1 MKKSNKIPTI
11 LGIIILVIG
20 TFAGVFFLNMNQVF
34 RIGADSASSPKDIRI
49 GNLSDNSATVSWI
62 TDKESVDFLVWG
74 ESQSSLNKIEK
85 ESQTDQKFF
94 THSITLSGLKPG
106 TTYYYKINSD
116 GVNYD
121 NKGIPWQLTTGPT
134 LNSSP
139 NSINVSGSVI
149 SGTGLPAQR
158 ALVYITVNGYLIS
171 TLTSESGNYV
181 FQLGIARTPNL
192 GAYTQIDP
200 HATLLEIS
208 VSTGPSGVASA
219 SIFPESA
226 KPVPPI
232 ILGQVLDFRNLKPNQ
247 NNGAPDANLNLPEN
261 ATIESKFNV
270 EQGIATPSS
279 TTVILESL
287 KDGETVTSTQPQFFG
302 KGPGGEKITILVESE
317 NPITDEVQIPK
328 TGSWN
333 WSPPTGL
340 TEGAH
345 KVTISWIDST
355 GITRSL
361 TRNFIV
367 QAGELPA
374 FVATPSQSLATP
386 TTSGSGTP
394 LATASPSPKPVA
406 TVSAAPVP
414 VTGSTYMT
422 VLMYVMGIIVLGFS
436 FFIWRLSE
444 N

>member
-1 MKKSNKIPTI
+1 MKKTNKIPSI
-11 LGIIILVIG
+11 LGIIVLVTGI
-20 TFAGVFFLNMNQVF
+20 FAGVFFLNMNQVF
-34 RIGADSASSPKDIRI
+34 KVGADSASSPKDIRV
-49 GNLSDNSATVSWI
+49 GNLSDNSATISWI
-62 TDKESVDFLVWG
+62 TDKESVNFLVWG
-74 ESQSSLNKIEK
+74 ESQDNLSKIEK
-85 ESQTDQKFF
+85 ESETDQKFF

-139 NSINVSGSVI
+139 NPINVSGSVI

-200 HATLLEIS
+200 HTTLLEIS
-208 VSTGPSGVASA
+208 VSTGPGGVASA

-232 ILGQVLDFRNLKPNQ
+232 ILGQVLDFRNLKPNG

-317 NPITDEVQIPK
+317 NPITSEVQIPK
-328 TGSWN
+328 DGSWN

-340 TEGAH
+340 AEGAH

-386 TTSGSGTP
+386 TPSGSATP
-394 LATASPSPKPVA
+394 LATSTPKPVA
-406 TVSAAPVP
+406 TASAAPVP
-414 VTGSTYMT
+414 VTGSAYMT
-422 VLMYVMGIIVLGFS
+422 VLMYVMGIVVLGFS

>member
-1 MKKSNKIPTI
+1 M
-11 LGIIILVIG
+11 
-20 TFAGVFFLNMNQVF
+20 FVF
-34 RIGADSASSPKDIRI
+34 RID
-49 GNLSDNSATVSWI
+49 
-62 TDKESVDFLVWG
+62 
-74 ESQSSLNKIEK
+74 
-85 ESQTDQKFF
+85 
-94 THSITLSGLKPG
+94 
-106 TTYYYKINSD
+106 
-116 GVNYD
+116 
-121 NKGIPWQLTTGPT
+121 
-134 LNSSP
+134 
-139 NSINVSGSVI
+139 
-149 SGTGLPAQR
+149 
-158 ALVYITVNGYLIS
+158 
-171 TLTSESGNYV
+171 SGNYV
-181 FQLGIARTPNL
+181 FQLGIAKTPNL

-270 EQGIATPSS
+270 EQGLATPSS

-386 TTSGSGTP
+386 TPSGSITP

-414 VTGSTYMT
+414 VTGSVYMT